1 METNAD
7 SLNRRAFIYQLLAG
21 SGLGIAGLPGFIRT
35 AHGMGKLSVT
45 QGMRKV
51 RGDVKI
57 NGVSAEVGTLV
68 KYGDVVTTG
77 PDSYAVFVIDKSAY
91 LVRDNTHVEL
101 SGETSGQYKEKI
113 VNILRIISGKMLS
126 VFGRR
131 KRFIITQTAVMGI
144 RGTGIY
150 VETEAERTY
159 VCTCYGV
166 ADINAKADPE
176 AKVTV
181 KTFHHESPKFVY
193 ASGQDQLIVKAP
205 VRNHTDAELIMLES
219 LVWRNPPFVKEEGN
233 GGGGGGY

>member
-1 METNAD
+1 METNAA
-7 SLNRRAFIYQLLAG
+7 SLNRRAFIYQLLVG
-21 SGLGIAGLPGFIRT
+21 SGLGIAGLPGFMRT
-35 AHGMGKLSVT
+35 ALGMGIFSVT

-68 KYGDVVTTG
+68 KTGDVVTTG

-101 SGETSGQYKEKI
+101 SSKNSDQYKEKI
-113 VNILRIISGKMLS
+113 VNILRIINGKMLS

-131 KRFIITQTAVMGI
+131 KRSIITQTAIIGI

-150 VETEAERTY
+150 VEAETERTY

-166 ADINAKADPE
+166 ADINAKADPD

-181 KTFHHESPKFVY
+181 KTTHHESPRFVY

-205 VRNHTDAELIMLES
+205 VINHTDAELIMLEN
-219 LVWRNPPFVKEEGN
+219 LIWRNPPFVEKEGDGDN
-233 GGGGGGY
+233 GGY

>member
-1 METNAD
+1 METNAP

-21 SGLGIAGLPGFIRT
+21 SGLGIAGLTGFMRT
-35 AHGMGKLSVT
+35 ALGMGTFSIT

-77 PDSYAVFVIDKSAY
+77 PDGYAVFVIDKSAY
-91 LVRDNTHVEL
+91 LIRDNTHIEL
-101 SGETSGQYKEKI
+101 SGNNSDQYKEKT
-113 VNILRIISGKMLS
+113 VNILRIINGKMLS

-131 KRFIITQTAVMGI
+131 KRSIITQTAVMGI

-150 VETEAERTY
+150 VEAEPQRTY

-166 ADINAKADPE
+166 VDINAKADPE
-176 AKVTV
+176 AKETV
-181 KTFHHESPKFVY
+181 KTTHHESPRFVY

-205 VRNHTDAELIMLES
+205 VINHTDVELIMLER
-219 LVWRNPPFVKEEGN
+219 LVRRNPPFVKEGGN
-233 GGGGGGY
+233 GGGGY

>member
-1 METNAD
+1 METNAA

-21 SGLGIAGLPGFIRT
+21 SGLGIAGLPGFRRT
-35 AHGMGKLSVT
+35 ALAMGTLFVT

-57 NGVSAEVGTLV
+57 NGISAEVGTLV
-68 KYGDVVTTG
+68 KNGDVVTTG

-101 SGETSGQYKEKI
+101 SSKTSDQYKEKI
-113 VNILRIISGKMLS
+113 VNILRIINGKMLS

-131 KRFIITQTAVMGI
+131 RKTIMTKTAVIGI

-150 VETEAERTY
+150 VEAEPQRTY

-166 ADINAKADPE
+166 VDIAARAAPE
-176 AKVTV
+176 IKETI
-181 KTFHHESPKFVY
+181 KTTYHESPKFVY
-193 ASGQDQLIVKAP
+193 ASGTNQLIVKAP
-205 VRNHTDAELIMLES
+205 VINHTDAELIMLEK
-219 LVWRNPPFVKEEGN
+219 LVWRKPPFVEEN
-233 GGGGGGY
+233 GGGY

>member
-1 METNAD
+1 METNAA

-21 SGLGIAGLPGFIRT
+21 SGLGIVGLPGFMRT
-35 AHGMGKLSVT
+35 ALGMGTLSVT

-57 NGVSAEVGTLV
+57 NGVSVEVGTLV
-68 KYGDVVTTG
+68 KTGDVVTTG

-91 LVRDNTHVEL
+91 LVRDNTNVEL
-101 SGETSGQYKEKI
+101 SSKYSDQYKEKI
-113 VNILRIISGKMLS
+113 VNILRIINGKMLS

-131 KRFIITQTAVMGI
+131 KRSIFTQTAVIGI

-150 VETEAERTY
+150 VEAEAERTY

-181 KTFHHESPKFVY
+181 KTTHHESPRFVY
-193 ASGQDQLIVKAP
+193 TSGQDQLIVKAP
-205 VRNHTDAELIMLES
+205 VINHTDAELIMLES
-219 LVWRNPPFVKEEGN
+219 LVWRNPPFVEEEGDDN
-233 GGGGGGY
+233 GGGY

>member
-1 METNAD
+1 METNAA

-35 AHGMGKLSVT
+35 AHGMDKLSVT